1 MTARTNEEAMPL
13 AASSPLDGRG
23 DDARNGGDERDA
35 TDPGPAP
42 GDPARPRVDTLP
54 DGMELADVDR
64 ANLPPPTQG
73 EGPRP
78 ELVAIPY
85 EPSTNNEDY
94 NRLLNMLSPPATAP
108 AIQSPTTDGELA
120 AQYDAGSIPLARRS
134 PTPVPEPRVLLNC
147 TGEIAPR
154 GPGAVAY
161 VAGRSA
167 PPPEDRTRPTVTIVR
182 TRSMLPGVLLGAAA
196 TALLLFLFVCVGV
209 ALRERHRSPSSTTE
223 AQAGRAALLPSPRAA
238 GPDIPPPPPEL
249 GSTSA
254 VSALSSTTSALVA
267 APRSS
272 VSGGPVRVPAVATDK
287 TDAPAR
293 LPVESPPASR
303 KIEREL

>member
-1 MTARTNEEAMPL
+1 MTARTNDEAMPL
-13 AASSPLDGRG
+13 AASSPLDADG
-23 DDARNGGDERDA
+23 DDATDGGDARDA

-42 GDPARPRVDTLP
+42 GEPVRARVDTLP
-54 DGMELADVDR
+54 DGMELAGVDR
-64 ANLPPPTQG
+64 ARPPPDANG
-73 EGPRP
+73 ERASRD
-78 ELVAIPY
+78 LVAIPY
-85 EPSTNNEDY
+85 EPATNNEDY

-120 AQYDAGSIPLARRS
+120 AQYDAAGVPLARRS

-154 GPGAVAY
+154 GSDAPVAVS
-161 VAGRSA
+161 GRSA

-182 TRSMLPGVLLGAAA
+182 TRSMLPGVLLGAAV

-209 ALRERHRSPSSTTE
+209 ALRERHRPQSTAT
-223 AQAGRAALLPSPRAA
+223 ASDATASRASFPPSPRVT
-238 GPDIPPPPPEL
+238 GPDIPPPPPEATSSSS
-249 GSTSA
+249 STS
-254 VSALSSTTSALVA
+254 SALAPAPLSTGAGGA
-267 APRSS
+267 AI
-272 VSGGPVRVPAVATDK
+272 VPAAVTTEK

-293 LPVESPPASR
+293 LPVETPPPSR